1 MASTIRCD
9 IVSAEAEIFHG
20 EAEMIVA
27 TGEIGELGIAP
38 RHAPLITRLK
48 PGKVV
53 VTLPGGE
60 KLDFVIS
67 GGILEVQPQVVT
79 VLADTAIR
87 AQDIDEASVLAAE
100 PRLLHDLRH
109 LAPDLLRWHLFGGGL
124 QFAPGV
130 HLPLLLAQYPKGPA
144 LVVHPRFE
152 TYGPHRL
159 RLSTDT
165 AWVLSRWDSSRH
177 LWDARYA
184 ARLLQRLGGGDRGR
198 GCKEKHCEQHGR
210 SPAKER
216 AKRDGV
222 TGGCETNKSLARAR
236 RFGQRA
242 EHAAEHADLARR
254 PGGFRQHGADGLARD
269 RRAVGRVEIVA
280 GVERGV
286 DLAA

>member
-87 AQDIDEASVLAAE
+87 AQDIDEASVLAAKE
-100 PRLLHDLRH
+100 EAER
-109 LAPDLLRWHLFGGGL
+109 
-124 QFAPGV
+124 V
-130 HLPLLLAQYPKGPA
+130 LAQKDPKMDVQEAEAQLTMSLVQLQA
-144 LVVHPRFE
+144 LE
-152 TYGPHRL
+152 RL
-159 RLSTDT
+159 RKNL
-165 AWVLSRWDSSRH
+165 
-177 LWDARYA
+177 
-184 ARLLQRLGGGDRGR
+184 
-198 GCKEKHCEQHGR
+198 KH
-210 SPAKER
+210 
-216 AKRDGV
+216 
-222 TGGCETNKSLARAR
+222 
-236 RFGQRA
+236 
-242 EHAAEHADLARR
+242 
-254 PGGFRQHGADGLARD
+254 
-269 RRAVGRVEIVA
+269 
-280 GVERGV
+280 
-286 DLAA
+286 